1 MGTGLG
7 LGIGIPFRRMGAGID
22 SQAQAHYNRVIADG
36 GLIPSGL
43 VGVNNFFKTVKGIY
57 GTSDITTAISVGLDA
72 QVLGYKLGAGAGT
85 TAGQAAQ
92 KLYSCSGSSGDVVQ
106 TTAASQPLLLVH
118 SGANY
123 WFTPNGVTNNCSTP
137 NATANQ
143 ITGDYEVI
151 ARCKAI
157 TSLDNFGGGK
167 YSGTAANCGFW
178 WLLTD
183 TDFFA
188 GFSGNTYTSSLSNKY
203 SNGVE
208 FYYKITRL
216 SSTGTITLTR
226 GTDGVN
232 FPTTMATLAGA
243 TGAMPAGSVDF
254 LATQGPGVSSAKHGY
269 LYRMTISNSI
279 GGAPVVDFNPSQYNA
294 ANSQTQWTS
303 STGEVWTI
311 NTDTATTGY
320 KAVLVDRTIMQG
332 DGVDDRLSS
341 GTITSFITCTEYSA
355 INPLRTIGGGSK
367 YLLATNTADAHITY
381 IGTNLMRSGSYA
393 GANSGEIQYSSAPD
407 YRLNCFTALF
417 NGASSLVLTN
427 NASQVT
433 GSTSSATS
441 SSEIKILSDKN
452 GATCA
457 NAIMNTFILSANT
470 DNSTQR
476 ESIYNAIR
484 GINNN
489 AF

>member
-1 MGTGLG
+1 
-7 LGIGIPFRRMGAGID
+7 
-22 SQAQAHYNRVIADG
+22 
-36 GLIPSGL
+36 
-43 VGVNNFFKTVKGIY
+43 
-57 GTSDITTAISVGLDA
+57 
-72 QVLGYKLGAGAGT
+72 
-85 TAGQAAQ
+85 
-92 KLYSCSGSSGDVVQ
+92 
-106 TTAASQPLLLVH
+106 
-118 SGANY
+118 
-123 WFTPNGVTNNCSTP
+123 
-137 NATANQ
+137 
-143 ITGDYEVI
+143 
-151 ARCKAI
+151 
-157 TSLDNFGGGK
+157 
-167 YSGTAANCGFW
+167 
-178 WLLTD
+178 
-183 TDFFA
+183 
-188 GFSGNTYTSSLSNKY
+188 
-203 SNGVE
+203 
-208 FYYKITRL
+208 
-216 SSTGTITLTR
+216 
-226 GTDGVN
+226 
-232 FPTTMATLAGA
+232 
-243 TGAMPAGSVDF
+243 MPAGSVDF

-311 NTDTATTGY
+311 NTGTAATGY
-320 KAVLVDRTIMQG
+320 KGVLVDRTIVQG

-367 YLLATNTADAHITY
+367 YLLATNTTDAHITY

-427 NASQVT
+427 NASQVA
-433 GSTSSATS
+433 GSTSSETS

-452 GATCA
+452 GSTCA
-457 NAIMNTFILSANT
+457 NAIMNTFILSANI